1 MTSFLHWN
9 QGLIHT
15 TFRIASLGKN
25 IQVNRNIDGIHIP
38 SITSSGCED
47 TVARATNGL
56 DRSLR
61 VIQFYIRE
69 LSVHEV
75 VLFRFDLFVSLRGCM
90 NSYV

>member
-56 DRSLR
+56 DRSLK
-61 VIQFYIRE
+61 VIHNPPNSRSRE
-69 LSVHEV
+69 LVFP
-75 VLFRFDLFVSLRGCM
+75 LRSLCVIEGM
-90 NSYV
+90 

>member
-1 MTSFLHWN
+1 M
-9 QGLIHT
+9 HT

-56 DRSLR
+56 DRSLK
-61 VIQFYIRE
+61 VIQF
-69 LSVHEV
+69 
-75 VLFRFDLFVSLRGCM
+75 
-90 NSYV
+90 